1 MQHSKEKVPK
11 KGVNTIVALLVVA
24 VTAAAILSIGAT
36 TSSAYAARGDHGTPR
51 TETGTG
57 QPTDPNC
64 WGEINSGLAQD
75 DFGSPGV
82 GQHAS
87 NPDPSD
93 EERETPRLGVG
104 NQPEGHP
111 SDHAAEVGPQ
121 FGQPCE
127 P

>member
-1 MQHSKEKVPK
+1 MQRSKGKMPK
-11 KGVNTIVALLVVA
+11 ERGILPSVALLVIA
-24 VTAAAILSIGAT
+24 VTGAAILSIGAT

-64 WGEINSGLAQD
+64 WGEINSGLAQAS
-75 DFGSPGV
+75 GGV

-87 NPDPSD
+87 DPTPGD
-93 EERETPRLGVG
+93 DTPRLGVG

-111 SDHAAEVGPQ
+111 SDHADTVGPQ
-121 FGQPCE
+121 FGQYLCE
-127 P
+127 ES